1 MEVKYIEKTN
11 KIVYNNL
18 CPGDTFRFKNFNQIF
33 LAVNEYDYEGG
44 IIRKG
49 HVSLSDGEFIEYD
62 EGLNEVEVIL
72 IDAEVT
78 ARDMKE

>member
-1 MEVKYIEKTN
+1 MEVKYIEKTK

-18 CPGDTFRFKNFNQIF
+18 CPGDAFRFKNFNQIF
-33 LAVNEYDYEGG
+33 LAVNEYDHEGG
-44 IIRKG
+44 IVREG

-62 EGLNEVEVIL
+62 EGLNGLEVIL